1 MFVPLLKK
9 CMDNRI
15 IERISIPFFIY
26 FQYFCP
32 IIRNNIT
39 NQTIINNEE
48 NDYSY
53 LHRPVVMR

>member
-1 MFVPLLKK
+1 
-9 CMDNRI
+9 MDNRI